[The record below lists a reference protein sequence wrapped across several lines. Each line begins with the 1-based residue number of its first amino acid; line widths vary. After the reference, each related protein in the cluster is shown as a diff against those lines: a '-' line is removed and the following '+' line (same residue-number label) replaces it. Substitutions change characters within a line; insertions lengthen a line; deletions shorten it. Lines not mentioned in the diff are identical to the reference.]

1 MAMERLMLERAWG
14 QIEHLVIPL
23 LYVAFTMK
31 AILVQH
37 PLSYDRACQP
47 RILLGGA
54 GASS

>member
-1 MAMERLMLERAWG
+1 MLERAWG